1 MTISSMTFKPVVLIV
16 RDGWGYSPKKKGNA
30 IANAHVPNHNL
41 YMKKYPSTLLDASGN
56 AVGLPAGTQGG
67 SEVGHLT
74 MGAGSIIWQPLEL
87 INRTIRDET
96 FFKNNVL
103 LAAAENCKK
112 NNTAFH
118 IMGLFSDQGVHATV
132 AHLYALL
139 EFAKKQKLEKVYL
152 HLFLD
157 GRDVPERSAHKYLLD
172 LNQHMRKIGVGKI
185 ASLVGRYYAMDR
197 DTNWDRTTKAYELLV
212 AGKGFTTA
220 SAEEGILA
228 AYERGDK
235 TDYYVQPTVII
246 ENGKA
251 VGQIS
256 EKDSVVF
263 YNFRS
268 DRTRQM
274 TSILSGKKCPIAVF
288 PRRPQTF
295 FVCFSEYDY
304 EFHLPIAFPQQKVL
318 HNVGR
323 SLSAAGLWQL
333 RIAETE
339 KYAHVTFFFNSQ
351 VEDPFPKE
359 DRILV
364 PSPKV
369 ASYDLKPEM
378 SAEEITNKAVPAI
391 MSGKYDFVLVNF
403 ANADLVGHSGNYS
416 ATVTCC
422 AVVDSCVG
430 TIVSAVLKQDGVVLL
445 TGDHGNAEQMLYP
458 NGEPCPAHTTNKVPL
473 SVISNHLKHPLRED
487 GGLQDIG
494 PTILRLLDVEKP
506 AEMQGKSLV

>member
-1 MTISSMTFKPVVLIV
+1 MTKERMTFKPVVLIV
-16 RDGWGYSPKKKGNA
+16 RDGWGYSPEKKGNA
-30 IANAHVPNHNL
+30 IANAKVPNDNL

-56 AVGLPAGTQGG
+56 AVGLPTGTQGG

-74 MGAGSIIWQPLEL
+74 MGAGSIVWQPLEL
-87 INRTIRDET
+87 INRTIRDGT
-96 FFKNNVL
+96 FFENAVL
-103 LAAAENCKK
+103 LQAAENCRK
-112 NNTAFH
+112 NKSAFH

-139 EFAKKQKLEKVYL
+139 EFAKKQGLEKVFL

-157 GRDVPERSAHKYLLD
+157 GRDVPERSAHKYLVE
-172 LNQHMRKIGVGKI
+172 LNHHIRKIGIGRI
-185 ASLVGRYYAMDR
+185 ASFVGRYYAMDR

-212 AGKGFTTA
+212 AGKGFSTA

-235 TDYYVQPTVII
+235 TDYYVQPTVIM
-246 ENGKA
+246 ENGKP
-251 VGQIS
+251 VGLVG
-256 EKDSVVF
+256 EKDSVIF

-268 DRTRQM
+268 DRTRQI
-274 TSILSGKKCPIAVF
+274 TSMLSGKKCPIAVSV
-288 PRRPQTF
+288 RRPQTF
-295 FVCFSEYDY
+295 FVCFSEYDK
-304 EFHLPIAFPQQKVL
+304 EFHLPVAFPQQKVA
-318 HNVGR
+318 HNVGKC
-323 SLSAAGLWQL
+323 LSDAGLRQL

-351 VEDPFPKE
+351 TEEAFAKE

-378 SAEEITNKAVPAI
+378 SAEAVCDKAVSAVH
-391 MSGKYDFVLVNF
+391 SEKYDFILVNF
-403 ANADLVGHSGNYS
+403 ANADLVGHSGNYT
-416 ATVTCC
+416 ATVKCC
-422 AVVDSCVG
+422 EVVDQCVG
-430 TIVSAVLKQDGVVLL
+430 KIVSAVLEQDGVVLL

-473 SVISNHLKHPLRED
+473 SIISNHLTHELRAA

-494 PTILRLLDVEKP
+494 PTILKLLDVQKP
-506 AEMQGKSLV
+506 DEMGGKSLV